1 MEALIKN
8 ILNNRGKNTILKVTI
23 IEKYYWF
30 QRCEK
35 EKQHN
40 ELKTKADLQCVIGIC
55 LIMVGLCLLRV

>member
-40 ELKTKADLQCVIGIC
+40 ELKT
-55 LIMVGLCLLRV
+55 